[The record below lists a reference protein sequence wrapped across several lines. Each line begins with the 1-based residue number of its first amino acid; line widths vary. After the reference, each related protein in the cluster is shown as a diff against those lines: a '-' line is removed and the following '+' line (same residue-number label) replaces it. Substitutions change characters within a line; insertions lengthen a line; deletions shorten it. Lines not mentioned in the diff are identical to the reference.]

1 LGKDDFLKLLLVEL
15 QYQDPTAPM
24 DTEKILT
31 QTSQLATLEAS
42 ANTTKALEELAASLK
57 TSQNF
62 NTVAAIGKMA
72 DLGSNGLIYE
82 KGYSTDFE
90 MYFPSDIASGQVEI
104 LDTDGNI
111 IPPNLFLENAK
122 ESGLYPNITRIM
134 IEKTLAKFRDIKCE
148 VSINLSIIDIRDTKM
163 REFILN
169 RVKNF
174 PEPKRIVFELLET
187 ERINDFEL
195 INDFIDKL
203 KEIGGKIA
211 IDDFGSGYSNMI
223 YLARIK
229 SDYIK
234 MDGSIIKELLTDDK
248 VAQTVEVINNYSKI
262 TNQRVIAEFVSNK
275 DIQKKIEQ
283 IGVAFS
289 QGYYIGKPQE
299 ALLPADFKLPQK

>member
-1 LGKDDFLKLLLVEL
+1 MVIIEKLRYAIKHEGIYPVFQPIYNNKTKKVTKYEALVR
-15 QYQDPTAPM
+15 M
-24 DTEKILT
+24 R
-31 QTSQLATLEAS
+31 
-42 ANTTKALEELAASLK
+42 
-57 TSQNF
+57 
-62 NTVAAIGKMA
+62 
-72 DLGSNGLIYE
+72 
-82 KGYSTDFE
+82 
-90 MYFPSDIASGQVEI
+90 
-104 LDTDGNI
+104 DTDGNI

-134 IEKTLAKFRDIKCE
+134 IEKTLAKFRDSNCE
-148 VSINLSIIDIRDTKM
+148 ASINLSINDIRDAKM
-163 REFILN
+163 RDFILN
-169 RVKNF
+169 SVKNF
-174 PEPKRIVFELLET
+174 PDPQRIVFELLET

-299 ALLPADFKLPQK
+299 ALLPPDFQLPQK